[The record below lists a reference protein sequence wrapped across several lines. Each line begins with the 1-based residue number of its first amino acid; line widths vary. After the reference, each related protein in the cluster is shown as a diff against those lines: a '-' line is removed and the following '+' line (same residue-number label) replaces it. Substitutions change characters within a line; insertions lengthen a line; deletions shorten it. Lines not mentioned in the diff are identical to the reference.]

1 MCVWRELLTWPGAF
15 CSAYRFL
22 IIYYCLL
29 LHFLLSKKFR
39 ITRAVDY
46 KDALSMVADGSDNQE
61 YGLPYFAQQDKD
73 TATGQKFKVLVMSFF
88 PFSFS
93 LKEEQNFP
101 LFISFSSADSIV
113 CCHDPWPFHLCL

>member
-15 CSAYRFL
+15 CSAFPFML
-22 IIYYCLL
+22 ISYCLL
-29 LHFLLSKKFR
+29 LALSAFQIIR

-73 TATGQKFKVLVMSFF
+73 TATGQKFKVLVLSSFQ
-88 PFSFS
+88 FS
-93 LKEEQNFP
+93 
-101 LFISFSSADSIV
+101 
-113 CCHDPWPFHLCL
+113 